1 KYIASMHA
9 TNHVNLINNISSK
22 DNYYQNHTT
31 EKFHY
36 IYFNNDC
43 SESAFLAAG
52 FVIEVANKV
61 ATHEFTSAIS
71 LVRPPVHHVEHK
83 QPTGFCFFNN
93 VAIVANYILN

>member
-1 KYIASMHA
+1 MYLVLDVLQAKALSTAEKYIASMHA

-31 EKFHY
+31 DKFHY

-52 FVIEVANKV
+52 FVIYV
-61 ATHEFTSAIS
+61 I
-71 LVRPPVHHVEHK
+71 
-83 QPTGFCFFNN
+83 
-93 VAIVANYILN
+93 